1 MVVSPKLLP
10 YAVLLCALLWG
21 SAFPGIKAI
30 YSSWEAAGI
39 EPSFN
44 KNMLIAGIRFTLSGS
59 MLLIIAQKPIQ
70 DFKNLP
76 KLPLISFA
84 LLQTTI
90 QYVFFYSAL
99 AVSSSVLG
107 GLLTSMGSFWWLLL
121 APILLKTAW
130 PTKVQWS
137 LFMFGAA
144 GVIFAIYSPGAGSG
158 NLLLGVPL
166 FLGSTFSGALAI
178 IVYQKMTPYAGPRS
192 ITGFGLF
199 TGGILLILIGIPS
212 WEFLPLMLNTKVII
226 LTLYLAMVSAI
237 GFGIWNYLSQLFP
250 VNLLAGYRFLIPICA
265 VTEATIFVKGEA
277 PGMGIIIGGM
287 MIIFSIISL
296 NKLKEKAG

>member
-1 MVVSPKLLP
+1 MVVSARLLP
-10 YAVLLCALLWG
+10 FAVLLCALLWG

-39 EPSFN
+39 ETSFN
-44 KNMLIAGIRFTLSGS
+44 KNILIAGIRFTLAGS
-59 MLLIIAQKPIQ
+59 MLLLIAKKPIQ
-70 DFKNLP
+70 DFKNAP
-76 KLPLISFA
+76 KLPLLSFA

-90 QYVFFYSAL
+90 QYVFFYTAL

-121 APILLKTAW
+121 APLLLKTAW
-130 PTKVQWS
+130 PTKIQWS
-137 LFMFGAA
+137 LFVFGAA
-144 GVIFAIYSPGAGSG
+144 GVILAVYSPGAGSG
-158 NLLLGVPL
+158 NLAIGVPL

-178 IVYQKMTPYAGPRS
+178 IVYQKVAPYAGPRS
-192 ITGFGLF
+192 ITGFGLLI
-199 TGGILLILIGIPS
+199 GGILLILIGMPS
-212 WEFLPLMLNTKVII
+212 WQFLPLMLNTKVVI

-265 VTEATIFVKGEA
+265 VTEATLFVKGEA
-277 PGMGIIIGGM
+277 PGMGIIIGGV
-287 MIIFSIISL
+287 MIIFSIITLSR
-296 NKLKEKAG
+296 LKKSAS